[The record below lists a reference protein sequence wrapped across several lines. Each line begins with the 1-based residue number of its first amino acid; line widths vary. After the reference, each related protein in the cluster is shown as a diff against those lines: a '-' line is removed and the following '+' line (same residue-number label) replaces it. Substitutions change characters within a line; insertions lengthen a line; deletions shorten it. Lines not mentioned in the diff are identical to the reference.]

1 MKLNKI
7 NKQMNKSQ
15 ELLSDIVVYN
25 KYAKYIPELKRRE
38 T

>member
-1 MKLNKI
+1 MENNGI
-7 NKQMNKSQ
+7 
-15 ELLSDIVVYN
+15 EILSKIVVYN